1 MTCGKTATRPRPF
14 AWRSSVRRRHTHK
27 GAHHHHHYAGYT
39 LAQIGY
45 AQSLRGTP
53 EEGLARLQPVVALLK
68 ASGAPYGLAALD
80 AALGALLFCTGH
92 YREALAAAERAA
104 VFARAVGDRKLLATA
119 AERSAWALLHMGGR
133 TEDHL
138 HHPGGAL
145 SEGGAGRAAA
155 R

>member
-1 MTCGKTATRPRPF
+1 
-14 AWRSSVRRRHTHK
+14 
-27 GAHHHHHYAGYT
+27 
-39 LAQIGY
+39 
-45 AQSLRGTP
+45 
-53 EEGLARLQPVVALLK
+53 
-68 ASGAPYGLAALD
+68 GLAALD

-145 SEGGAGRAAA
+145 SEGGAGRAPRA
-155 R
+155 RALIRTPCVLEHAPDCARADRRQALPAQPPLQRA